1 MIAPVRRLGHYAYR
15 WRGRIAL
22 AALLVAAAAA
32 IGGASVFDTVKPY
45 GFQDPD
51 SESAR
56 ATEALEDAGG
66 ERPLPDV
73 VLIVEPRGGGPAK
86 VEAAAAEAEQ
96 RLAEV
101 PDVTRTATEGLSED
115 GRAALVVGYVDA
127 DIEDIADVGQT
138 VEDSF
143 GGLRYVTSGGAAV
156 TAHQLNETTE
166 EDLRRI
172 ELYAAPL
179 LFLLSLLVFRGLVAA
194 ALPIAVGLLSI
205 VTTLLLL
212 RLLTNVMEIDVF
224 VVNIVIGL
232 GLGLA
237 IDYSLFVISR
247 FREELATGEPTGGAL
262 RRTIGSTGR
271 MILFSGLTVGIAL
284 ASLTVFPQRF
294 LYSIGVGGAL
304 VALTSVLVS
313 LTVLPAL
320 LALLGPRVNAL
331 APRRLQSPPS
341 ERRWYSLGK
350 FVLRHPIPIATI
362 VMAAMVLVSVPFL
375 RVELTRADPS
385 ALPADASAHQVDAI
399 LDERFAGDP
408 SSVIDVVLTE
418 RGSKAQLRRA
428 RSELERTE
436 GVETVLAPERIGD
449 DVRRVDALLG
459 VDPFTDEALDAV
471 EVARD
476 LDWGA
481 PSLVN
486 GPPAELTDQR
496 QSLADHLPAAVAIIV
511 ASTVLLLFAMTR
523 SVVLPFL
530 ALLMN
535 ALTVGVAFGVLVLIF
550 QDGRLEGFLD
560 YTDQGAL
567 DTSIPILL
575 FAVVFGLSTD
585 YGVFLLQRI
594 AEQRSAAGSEREAIA
609 RGLARS
615 GRPITSAA
623 LLFAVAMGA
632 FAFSELVFIKEIAIG
647 TALAVLVDAAI
658 VRTFLFP
665 ALLGMLGG
673 RAWWAPAWLGG
684 GTRLGEGARPAPER
698 ELEPLSG

>member
-1 MIAPVRRLGHYAYR
+1 MIAPVRSLGHYAYR
-15 WRGRIAL
+15 WRGRIVL
-22 AALLVAAAAA
+22 AALLVAVAAA
-32 IGGASVFDTVKPY
+32 IGGASVFDAVKPY

-56 ATEALEDAGG
+56 ATEALEDASG

-73 VLIVEPRGGGPAK
+73 VLVVEPRGGGPAK
-86 VEAAAAEAEQ
+86 LEAAADEAER
-96 RLAEV
+96 RLAEI
-101 PDVTRTATEGLSED
+101 PDVTRTATEGTSDD

-127 DIEDIADVGQT
+127 DVEDIADVGQQ

-143 GGLRYVTSGGAAV
+143 EGLRFVTAGGAAV

-166 EDLRRI
+166 DDLRRI

-194 ALPIAVGLLSI
+194 ALPLAVGVLSI

-212 RLLTNVMEIDVF
+212 RLLTNVMDIDVF

-237 IDYSLFVISR
+237 IDYSLFVVTR
-247 FREELATGEPTGGAL
+247 FRDELGRGEPTGAAV
-262 RRTIGSTGR
+262 RHTIGSTGR

-313 LTVLPAL
+313 LTVLPAM

-331 APRRLQSPPS
+331 APKRLQSPPS
-341 ERRWYSLGK
+341 EQRWYSLGR
-350 FVLRHPIPIATI
+350 FVLRYPIPIATI
-362 VMAAMVLVSVPFL
+362 VMAVMVAVSLPFL

-385 ALPADASAHQVDAI
+385 VLPAESSAHQVDAI
-399 LDERFAGDP
+399 LDERFAADP
-408 SSVIDVVLTE
+408 ASVINVVLTE
-418 RGSKAQLRRA
+418 RGPKVQLRQA
-428 RSELERTE
+428 RRELARTE
-436 GVETVLAPERIGD
+436 GVEQVLGPERVD
-449 DVRRVDALLG
+449 PDVRRVDAILN
-459 VDPFTDEALDAV
+459 VDPFTDEALDAL
-471 EVARD
+471 EVARG

-481 PSLVN
+481 PSLAN

-496 QSLADHLPAAVAIIV
+496 QSLGDHLPAAIAIIV
-511 ASTVLLLFAMTR
+511 ISTVLLLFAMTR
-523 SVVLPFL
+523 SLVLPFL

-550 QDGRLEGFLD
+550 QDGRLEEFLD
-560 YTDQGAL
+560 YRSQGAL
-567 DTSIPILL
+567 DTSMPILL

-594 AEQRSAAGSEREAIA
+594 SEQRVSSGTEREAIA

-647 TALAVLVDAAI
+647 TALAVLVDATL
-658 VRTFLFP
+658 VRAFLLP
-665 ALLGMLGG
+665 ALLGLLGS
-673 RAWWAPAWLGG
+673 RAWWAPAWMGG
-684 GTRLGEGARPAPER
+684 GTELGDGGEPE
-698 ELEPLSG
+698 PISG